1 MNWRFKMKKNL
12 FVVLAA
18 CLVLLLAG
26 CGAKPDQV
34 ALDLAEALNAG
45 DLEAALALFAEDAV
59 VTSVNPEPYSGKAA
73 IQAWLEGM
81 IADDFQLT
89 PEIVEVVENTVIE
102 SDSMSMDSMSFY
114 GIETLTGQTELVVED
129 GLIQTMNFSWSEE
142 TLADLMAAPFVAEED
157 LIGIWS
163 VGTYIQYKA
172 DGTLR
177 VADRIADLS
186 EPVSE
191 AHPGSDQVW
200 TYDGMVITFQGVAG
214 AGEGY
219 TRCGPDQVGVYL
231 VRWAGE
237 DLDRLKFEP
246 LADECGDR
254 RGGMQWGNWRRIEP

>member
-1 MNWRFKMKKNL
+1 MKKYL
-12 FVVLAA
+12 LVVLVA

-26 CGAKPDQV
+26 CGPKPDQV
-34 ALDLAEALNAG
+34 ALDLAEAVNAG
-45 DLEAALALFAEDAV
+45 DLEAALVLFANDAV
-59 VTSVNPEPYSGKAA
+59 VTSVSPEPYTGKAE

-89 PEIVEVVENTVIE
+89 PKIVEVKENTVIE
-102 SDSMSMDSMSFY
+102 SDTMTMDSMSFY
-114 GIETLTGQTELVVED
+114 GIETLTGGTELIVED
-129 GLIQTMNFSWSEE
+129 GLIQTMVFNWSEE

-163 VGTYIQYKA
+163 VGTYIQYNA

-177 VADRIADLS
+177 IADKITDLS

-191 AHPGSDQVW
+191 EHPGSDQVW
-200 TYDGMVITFQGVAG
+200 TYDGMVITFQGVTG

-219 TRCGPDQVGVYL
+219 TSCSPDQVGVYF

-237 DLDRLKFEP
+237 NLDRLKFEP
-246 LADECGDR
+246 IEDDCGAR
-254 RGGMQWGNWRRIEP
+254 RGGMQWGNWSRIEP